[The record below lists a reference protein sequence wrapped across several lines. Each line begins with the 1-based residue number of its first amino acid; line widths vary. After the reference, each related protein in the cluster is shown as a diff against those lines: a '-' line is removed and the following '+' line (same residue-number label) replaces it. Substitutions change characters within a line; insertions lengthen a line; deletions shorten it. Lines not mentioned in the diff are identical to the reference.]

1 MACENKVPAGF
12 TVSRRNGEDEK
23 ARGRKND
30 GKRPDGGRGCRVSSP
45 THLFALDVEGG
56 AGNTG

>member
-12 TVSRRNGEDEK
+12 TVSRRKGEDGK
-23 ARGRKND
+23 AEGRKNG
-30 GKRPDGGRGCRVSSP
+30 GKRPDGGRGYRVSSS

-56 AGNTG
+56 A